1 MTDRRL
7 RLLLI
12 FLLLPA
18 YTWLTFNWTSE
29 GETEAFCPIKKITG
43 VPCPSCGTTRS
54 VLLLTKGQFSD
65 AIHTNPLGLLAGGF
79 LLLAPLWLVYDLL
92 RRRNSTWMIYCW
104 AENKIQSNIF
114 VYSSLIVLVAI
125 NWIWNIHK
133 GL

>member
-1 MTDRRL
+1 MTARRL

-43 VPCPSCGTTRS
+43 IPCPSCGTTRS
-54 VLLLTKGQFSD
+54 VLLLTKGHFTD
-65 AIHTNPLGLLAGGF
+65 AIHTNPLGLVAGGF
-79 LLLAPLWLVYDLL
+79 LLLAPFWLVYDLL
-92 RRRNSTWMIYCW
+92 KRRNSAWMIYCW
-104 AENKIQSNIF
+104 TENKIRSNIF
-114 VYSSLIVLVAI
+114 VYSSLIALVAI